1 MALAVLLSAVV
12 LSIAPKPSLHTLRPT
27 PVIARLRT
35 QPLIL
40 CESEDSGRAVRG
52 KILDIAAPAFVGL
65 AIDPVASL
73 VDTAFVGRC
82 CGSADLAGTA
92 VAVAIFSL
100 VSKTFNFLGSATTTF
115 VAEASSADAAP
126 GEFSVEMARV
136 AAASVVMALAL
147 GTCIALGL
155 LAGGGPLLSRLGL
168 AAGSPMRAPAQR
180 YLALRAAS
188 APAVMAVQALQGAYR
203 GARDSATP
211 LAALG
216 AATVLNIVLDSLLIP
231 PRCLGWGVAG
241 AAIAT
246 AASQIFGA
254 LWLLRNMQVSCGAAC
269 RVDGAA
275 PLPLL
280 ALPAPRVADCK
291 KVAKAGGSL
300 TLRTFTGVGALSYSS
315 AAASALGA
323 PVGAGHAI
331 AFQVW
336 LSASLLADAVAV
348 GAQALLAQ
356 AVAAADRARAR
367 LVARETLRLGLAM
380 GAALTLALAAGGAP
394 IRGLFSSDA
403 AALGAAAAVWP
414 LVVASQPLNAM
425 AFVIDGL
432 LFGAR
437 DFNFCAVQVVVASAA
452 SVAVMRWAGR
462 GLAGVWL
469 GLGLFMGMRGV
480 LGVARIASRRG
491 PWRVLRE

>member
-1 MALAVLLSAVV
+1 MVVALSALV

-35 QPLIL
+35 QPLL
-40 CESEDSGRAVRG
+40 LGESEDSGRAVRG
-52 KILDIAAPAFVGL
+52 KSSTCGPAFVGL

-82 CGSADLAGTA
+82 CGSAELAGTA

-168 AAGSPMRAPAQR
+168 AAGSPIRAPAQR

-216 AATVLNIVLDSLLIP
+216 AATVLNIVLDALLIP
-231 PRCLGWGVAG
+231 SRCLGWGVGG

-280 ALPAPRVADCK
+280 ALPAPRVADCR

-323 PVGAGHAI
+323 AVGAGHAI

-356 AVAAADRARAR
+356 AVAAADRRAR
-367 LVARETLRLGLAM
+367 GSSRARRSASASRWAPRSRSRSPR
-380 GAALTLALAAGGAP
+380 AA
-394 IRGLFSSDA
+394 R
-403 AALGAAAAVWP
+403 
-414 LVVASQPLNAM
+414 
-425 AFVIDGL
+425 
-432 LFGAR
+432 R
-437 DFNFCAVQVVVASAA
+437 SAA
-452 SVAVMRWAGR
+452 SSRATRRRSARRRRCGR
-462 GLAGVWL
+462 SWW
-469 GLGLFMGMRGV
+469 R
-480 LGVARIASRRG
+480 ASR
-491 PWRVLRE
+491 